1 MKVTFDIPDDKLNA
15 IISAL
20 TSAIDNAQFNREDA
34 DRNEDHEMIAAWESD
49 ERILTELLAQVETQT
64 DQKGD
69 SK

>member
-1 MKVTFDIPDDKLNA
+1 MTITFDIPDDKLNA

-34 DRNEDHEMIAAWESD
+34 DRNEDHEMISAWEGD